1 MFCDFVTCQYKGTH
15 ISLLYARLWN
25 ITNRNTNMIKDFQI
39 GQNLKQKIWYILL
52 LICNTS
58 LIYSQDA
65 SSIFNKV
72 KTAVFKIE
80 ILDDSDQVF
89 QIGTGFF
96 ISPDGI
102 GISNFHVFEGA
113 KKARIVTYDGKVYN
127 IISTVSWDKNSDL
140 LKFKIERPK
149 GKTFNF
155 IAQETRTVK
164 IGEKV
169 YAIGNPKGL
178 NFSLSDGIVSSKR
191 NIENIGEIIQTTV
204 PISSGNSG
212 SPLINMN
219 GKFIGIISF
228 SIKDAQNLNF
238 AIHANEINKLIPVD
252 LYIFPS
258 KKTNEDLP
266 KKEEK
271 PSETINDAK
280 SSHLELCDF
289 WKSHIDLDKAM
300 GKGKVITKYL
310 NSTKNDG
317 IRKTSTISP
326 YKSKD
331 WFVTSVAVVEAENVT
346 SVVTLGISNDYNT
359 NTKVYVLYSI
369 VNNGRPEH
377 LIDGYYKP
385 EYLQTNDNSKM
396 DMVEIP
402 VDGFKLRVFIYE
414 GIYMPGFSY
423 VIGESYTEVFQ
434 LDQYEFH

>member
-1 MFCDFVTCQYKGTH
+1 MSSKIKTG
-15 ISLLYARLWN
+15 N
-25 ITNRNTNMIKDFQI
+25 IYIIKTTI
-39 GQNLKQKIWYILL
+39 ALL
-52 LICNTS
+52 LFCISTQ
-58 LIYSQDA
+58 LYSQNA
-65 SSIFNKV
+65 STIYNKV

-80 ILDDSDQVF
+80 LLDNSDEVF

-127 IISTVSWDKNSDL
+127 ITRTLSWDKNSDL
-140 LKFKIERPK
+140 LKFKIDKPK

-155 IAQETRTVK
+155 IAQESRSVIT
-164 IGEKV
+164 GEKV
-169 YAIGNPKGL
+169 YVIGNPKGL
-178 NFSLSDGIVSSKR
+178 NFSISDGIVSSKR
-191 NIENIGEIIQTTV
+191 NIEKIGDIIQTTV

-258 KKTNEDLP
+258 KKADEDLP
-266 KKEEK
+266 KKDEK

-280 SSHLELCDF
+280 ASHLELCDF
-289 WKSHIDLDKAM
+289 WKSHIDMDKAM

-310 NSTKNDG
+310 NEDKTNG
-317 IRKTSTISP
+317 TRKISTIST
-326 YKSKD
+326 YKSKE
-331 WFVTSVAVVEAENVT
+331 WLVTSVALVEADNIT
-346 SVVTLGISNDYNT
+346 SVITLGISNEYNT
-359 NTKVYVLYSI
+359 DTEVYILYTI
-369 VNNGRPEH
+369 ITNGRPED

-385 EYLQTNDNSKM
+385 VHLQTNDNSKM

-402 VDGFKLRVFIYE
+402 VDVFNLRVFIYD
-414 GIYMPGFSY
+414 GIYLPAFSY
-423 VIGESYTEVFQ
+423 VVGKSYTEVFQ
-434 LDQYEFH
+434 LDKYEFN